1 MHGNI
6 DAQYKLAEYYFSNS
20 INKNQSK
27 AFKWYLKLANKN
39 GPRAIYLVA
48 KCYRDGIGID
58 KNIEVAIKWIR
69 KYESLKTY
77 RKPE

>member
-20 INKNQSK
+20 I
-27 AFKWYLKLANKN
+27 NKN